1 MSANGSSGTNVT
13 GGGAL
18 NRICTS
24 SSDDTGTTNDS
35 VATAAEQGA
44 DPLDVRE
51 PHDFVALYQ
60 LWYRRVHRWIG
71 RLGGPGLD
79 ADDLTQEVFLVVHRK
94 LDRFDGVNLAGWLYR
109 IAQLTVRDY
118 RQRAWF
124 RNIFMRSR
132 DAVVDEVASAAAAQD
147 ERLDGK
153 QREMCI
159 CRLIAQL
166 NPKWRDSFLLFE
178 VAGLTGQEIA
188 SLQGIP
194 AATVRTHLS
203 RARKE
208 IVDLAAQLPADE
220 G

>member
-1 MSANGSSGTNVT
+1 MT
-13 GGGAL
+13 GGCAL
-18 NRICTS
+18 NSISTS
-24 SSDDTGTTNDS
+24 SSDDTNNTNDS
-35 VATAAEQGA
+35 VAAAAPALSGPPRDA
-44 DPLDVRE
+44 GE

-71 RLGGPGLD
+71 RLGGPGID
-79 ADDLTQEVFLVVHRK
+79 ADDLTQEVFVVVHRK

-109 IAQLTVRDY
+109 IAQLTVRDH
-118 RQRAWF
+118 RQRSWF
-124 RNIFMRSR
+124 RNIFMRPR
-132 DAVVDEVASAAAAQD
+132 DAKLDDVASAAVAQD

-153 QREMCI
+153 KREMCI
-159 CRLIAQL
+159 CQLIAQL

-208 IVDLAAQLPADE
+208 IVDLAAKLPADE
-220 G
+220 TDR